1 METNFEDFS
10 QSISSRN
17 APDESLPPALK
28 ALWWDAA
35 GDFEKAHE
43 ICQSNQGRPISWV
56 HGYLH
61 RKEGDLSNAGYWYGR
76 AGKAR
81 HEGTVEEEWARI
93 TQSLLRDLAEAS

>member
-1 METNFEDFS
+1 MTYEEFAN
-10 QSISSRN
+10 SIKKEK
-17 APDESLPPALK
+17 APDENLPPALQ
-28 ALWWDAA
+28 ALWWDGA
-35 GDFEKAHE
+35 GDFNKAHE
-43 ICQSNQGRPISWV
+43 ICQSHHGRPVAWV

-93 TQSLLRDLAEAS
+93 TQSLLRGLDEAS

>member
-1 METNFEDFS
+1 MTYDDF
-10 QSISSRN
+10 ISSIKTDD
-17 APDESLPPALK
+17 APPADISPALQ

-35 GDFEKAHE
+35 GDWEKSHN
-43 ICQSNQGRPISWV
+43 ICQGEQGRQLAWI

-81 HEGTVEEEWARI
+81 HEGSLEEEWERI
-93 TQSLLRDLAEAS
+93 AKSIFRDLGE